1 LQRTLNFRTRAID
14 KNYSLYRGDRL
25 LNFRY
30 FPGFDQHRNLML
42 SS

>member
-1 LQRTLNFRTRAID
+1 
-14 KNYSLYRGDRL
+14 LYRGDRL